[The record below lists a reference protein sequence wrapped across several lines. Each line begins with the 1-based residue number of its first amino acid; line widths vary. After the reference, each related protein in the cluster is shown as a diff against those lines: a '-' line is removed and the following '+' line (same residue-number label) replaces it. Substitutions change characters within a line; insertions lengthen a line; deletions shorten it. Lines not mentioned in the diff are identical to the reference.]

1 MRAADTFGENQGM
14 LRSMTGFGRA
24 EGTVGERK
32 ASVELRSLNSKQLDL
47 LVKLPAAHREREAEL
62 RAWLAERVVRGKVE
76 LFVNI
81 DPVRAADRTG
91 PDATAI
97 KAQYDQL
104 KALADA
110 VAPGH
115 DTDLLGIV
123 LRQAEQQ
130 KPADEP
136 TDPAEWEAL
145 LALVQQAT
153 AAFTRF
159 RTEEGARLMDDLRN
173 TVARV
178 QALLAEVEALD
189 AGRTDRVRDRLR
201 SKVEELGTTVD
212 RDRFE
217 QELVYYLE
225 KFDINEEKV
234 RLKAHCTYFMETLA
248 APDQQGRKLGFIAQ
262 EMGREMNT
270 IGSKANDAAMQKL
283 VVRMKD
289 DLEKIKE
296 QLLNVL

>member
-1 MRAADTFGENQGM
+1 
-14 LRSMTGFGRA
+14 MTGFGRA

-81 DPVRAADRTG
+81 DPVRSADRTG
-91 PDATAI
+91 VDAAVV
-97 KAQYDQL
+97 KAQYEQL

-115 DTDLLGIV
+115 STDLLGIV
-123 LRQAEQQ
+123 LRQAEQSR
-130 KPADEP
+130 PMDEP

-145 LALVQQAT
+145 LALVHQAA
-153 AAFTRF
+153 AAFTVF
-159 RTEEGARLMDDLRN
+159 RAEEGARLMEDLRS
-173 TVARV
+173 TVGRV
-178 QALLAEVEALD
+178 EALLAEVERLD

-201 SKVEELGTTVD
+201 SKVEELGATVD
-212 RDRFE
+212 RNRFE

-234 RLKAHCTYFMETLA
+234 RLKAHCAYFLETLA

-270 IGSKANDAAMQKL
+270 IGSKANDAALQKL

>member
-1 MRAADTFGENQGM
+1 M

-24 EGTVGERK
+24 EGPVGERK

-81 DPVRAADRTG
+81 DAVRAVDRQG
-91 PDATAI
+91 LDATTI
-97 KAQYDQL
+97 KAQYEQL

-115 DTDLLGIV
+115 TTDLLGIV

-145 LALVQQAT
+145 LTLVQQAA
-153 AAFTRF
+153 AAFTSY
-159 RTEEGARLMDDLRN
+159 RTEEGARLMDDLRS

-178 QALLAEVEALD
+178 EALLTEVAALD

-212 RDRFE
+212 RNRFE

-234 RLKAHCTYFMETLA
+234 RLKAHCAYFLETLA

>member
-1 MRAADTFGENQGM
+1 MKAADTFGENQGM

-81 DPVRAADRTG
+81 DPLRPADRAG
-91 PDATAI
+91 LDATLI
-97 KAQYDQL
+97 KAQYEQL

-115 DTDLLGIV
+115 STDLLGIV

-130 KPADEP
+130 KPGDEP
-136 TDPAEWEAL
+136 TDPAEWQAL
-145 LALVQQAT
+145 LALVHQAT
-153 AAFTRF
+153 AAFTTYRS
-159 RTEEGARLMDDLRN
+159 EEGARLMDDLRS
-173 TVARV
+173 TVGRV
-178 QALLAEVEALD
+178 AALLAEVEALD
-189 AGRTDRVRDRLR
+189 AGRTERVRDRLR
-201 SKVEELGTTVD
+201 GKVEELGTTVD

-234 RLKAHCTYFMETLA
+234 RLKAHCAYFLETLA

>member
-1 MRAADTFGENQGM
+1 
-14 LRSMTGFGRA
+14 MTGFGRA

-81 DPVRAADRTG
+81 DPVRSADRTG
-91 PDATAI
+91 VDAAVV
-97 KAQYDQL
+97 KAQYEQL
-104 KALADA
+104 KDLADA

-115 DTDLLGIV
+115 STDLLGIV
-123 LRQAEQQ
+123 LRQAEQSR
-130 KPADEP
+130 PMDEP

-145 LALVQQAT
+145 LALVHQAA
-153 AAFTRF
+153 AAFTVF
-159 RTEEGARLMDDLRN
+159 RAEEGARLMEDLRS
-173 TVARV
+173 TVGRV
-178 QALLAEVEALD
+178 EALLAEVERLD

-201 SKVEELGTTVD
+201 SKVEELGATVD
-212 RDRFE
+212 RNRFE

-234 RLKAHCTYFMETLA
+234 RLKAHCAYFLETLA

-270 IGSKANDAAMQKL
+270 IGSKANDAALQKL

>member
-81 DPVRAADRTG
+81 DPVRSADRTG
-91 PDATAI
+91 VDAAVV
-97 KAQYDQL
+97 KAQYEQL

-115 DTDLLGIV
+115 STDLLGIV
-123 LRQAEQQ
+123 LRQAEQSR
-130 KPADEP
+130 PMDEP

-145 LALVQQAT
+145 LALVHQAA
-153 AAFTRF
+153 AAFTVF
-159 RTEEGARLMDDLRN
+159 RAEEGARLMEDLRS
-173 TVARV
+173 TVGRV
-178 QALLAEVEALD
+178 EALLAEVERLD

-201 SKVEELGTTVD
+201 SKVEELGATVD
-212 RDRFE
+212 RNRFE

-234 RLKAHCTYFMETLA
+234 RLKAHCAYFLETLA

-270 IGSKANDAAMQKL
+270 IGSKANDAALQKL

>member
-1 MRAADTFGENQGM
+1 
-14 LRSMTGFGRA
+14 MTGFGRA

-81 DPVRAADRTG
+81 DPVRSADRTG
-91 PDATAI
+91 VDAAVV
-97 KAQYDQL
+97 KAQYEQL

-115 DTDLLGIV
+115 STDLLGIV
-123 LRQAEQQ
+123 LRQAEQSR
-130 KPADEP
+130 PMDEP

-145 LALVQQAT
+145 LALVRQAA
-153 AAFTRF
+153 AAFTVF
-159 RTEEGARLMDDLRN
+159 RAEEGARLMEDLRS
-173 TVARV
+173 TVGRV
-178 QALLAEVEALD
+178 EALLAEVERLD

-201 SKVEELGTTVD
+201 SKVEELGATVD
-212 RDRFE
+212 RNRFE

-234 RLKAHCTYFMETLA
+234 RLKAHCAYFLETLA

-270 IGSKANDAAMQKL
+270 IGSKANDAALQKL

>member
-1 MRAADTFGENQGM
+1 VRAADTFGENQGM

-24 EGTVGERK
+24 EGPVGERK

-81 DPVRAADRTG
+81 DAVRAVDRSAL
-91 PDATAI
+91 DAPTI
-97 KAQYDQL
+97 KAQYEQL

-115 DTDLLGIV
+115 TTDLLGI
-123 LRQAEQQ
+123 LLHQAEQQ
-130 KPADEP
+130 KPTDEP

-145 LALVQQAT
+145 LALVQQAAT
-153 AAFTRF
+153 AFTTY
-159 RTEEGARLMDDLRN
+159 RTEEGARLMDDLRS

-178 QALLAEVEALD
+178 EALLAEVEALD

-201 SKVEELGTTVD
+201 SKVEELGSTVD
-212 RDRFE
+212 RNRFE

-234 RLKAHCTYFMETLA
+234 RLKAHCAYFLETLA

>member
-1 MRAADTFGENQGM
+1 
-14 LRSMTGFGRA
+14 MTGFGRA

-32 ASVELRSLNSKQLDL
+32 VSVEMRSLNSKQLDL
-47 LVKLPAAHREREAEL
+47 LVRLPPAHRDREAEL

-76 LFVNI
+76 VHVAL
-81 DPVRAADRTG
+81 DAPRTAKRPLPDTASVRL
-91 PDATAI
+91 
-97 KAQYDQL
+97 QYEQL
-104 KALADA
+104 KVLADA

-115 DTDLLGIV
+115 TTDLLGMV
-123 LRQAEQQ
+123 LRQSEQDRPAEEA
-130 KPADEP
+130 P
-136 TDPAEWEAL
+136 DPAEWEAL
-145 LALVQQAT
+145 LALIHQAAT
-153 AAFTRF
+153 AFTTF
-159 RTEEGARLMDDLRN
+159 RIEEGARLMADLRA
-173 TVARV
+173 TVGRV
-178 QALLAEVEALD
+178 EGLLAEVEALD
-189 AGRTDRVRDRLR
+189 AGRTERVRERLR
-201 SKVEELGTTVD
+201 SKVEELAAAVD

-234 RLKAHCTYFMETLA
+234 RLRAHCAYFMETLQ

-262 EMGREMNT
+262 EMGREVNT
-270 IGSKANDAAMQKL
+270 IGSKANDAAIQKL

>member
-91 PDATAI
+91 VDAAVV
-97 KAQYDQL
+97 KAQYEQL

-115 DTDLLGIV
+115 STDLLGIV
-123 LRQAEQQ
+123 LRQAEQSR
-130 KPADEP
+130 PMDEP

-145 LALVQQAT
+145 LALVRQAA
-153 AAFTRF
+153 AAFTVF
-159 RTEEGARLMDDLRN
+159 RAEEGARLMEDLRS
-173 TVARV
+173 TVGRV
-178 QALLAEVEALD
+178 EALLAEVERLD

-201 SKVEELGTTVD
+201 SKVEELGATVD
-212 RDRFE
+212 RNRFE

-234 RLKAHCTYFMETLA
+234 RLKAHCAYFLETLA

-270 IGSKANDAAMQKL
+270 IGSKANDAALQKL

>member
-91 PDATAI
+91 LDATVV

-115 DTDLLGIV
+115 STDLLGIV
-123 LRQAEQQ
+123 LRQAEQSR
-130 KPADEP
+130 PMDEP

-145 LALVQQAT
+145 LALVHQA
-153 AAFTRF
+153 AEAFTGF
-159 RTEEGARLMDDLRN
+159 RAEEGARLMEDLRS
-173 TVARV
+173 TVGRV
-178 QALLAEVEALD
+178 AALLAEVEQLD

-201 SKVEELGTTVD
+201 SKVEELGVTMD
-212 RDRFE
+212 RNRFE

-234 RLKAHCTYFMETLA
+234 RLKAHCAYFLETLA

-270 IGSKANDAAMQKL
+270 IGSKANDAILQKL

>member
-1 MRAADTFGENQGM
+1 M

-91 PDATAI
+91 LDATVV

-115 DTDLLGIV
+115 STDLLGIV
-123 LRQAEQQ
+123 LRQAEQSR
-130 KPADEP
+130 PMDEP

-145 LALVQQAT
+145 LALVHQA
-153 AAFTRF
+153 AEAFTAF
-159 RTEEGARLMDDLRN
+159 RAEEGARLMEDLRS
-173 TVARV
+173 TVGRV
-178 QALLAEVEALD
+178 AALLAEVEQLD

-201 SKVEELGTTVD
+201 SKVEELGVTMD
-212 RDRFE
+212 RNRFE

-234 RLKAHCTYFMETLA
+234 RLKAHCAYFLETLA

-270 IGSKANDAAMQKL
+270 IGSKANDAILQKL

>member
-1 MRAADTFGENQGM
+1 
-14 LRSMTGFGRA
+14 MTGFGRA

-91 PDATAI
+91 VDAAVV
-97 KAQYDQL
+97 KAQYEQL

-115 DTDLLGIV
+115 STDLLGIV
-123 LRQAEQQ
+123 LRQAEQSR
-130 KPADEP
+130 PMDEP

-145 LALVQQAT
+145 LALVHQAA
-153 AAFTRF
+153 AAFTVF
-159 RTEEGARLMDDLRN
+159 RAEEGARLMEDLRS
-173 TVARV
+173 TVGRV
-178 QALLAEVEALD
+178 EALLAEVERLD

-201 SKVEELGTTVD
+201 SKVEELGATVD
-212 RDRFE
+212 RNRFE

-234 RLKAHCTYFMETLA
+234 RLKAHCAYFLETLA

-270 IGSKANDAAMQKL
+270 IGSKANDAALQKL

>member
-1 MRAADTFGENQGM
+1 M

-91 PDATAI
+91 LDATVV

-115 DTDLLGIV
+115 STDLLGIV
-123 LRQAEQQ
+123 LRQAEQSR
-130 KPADEP
+130 PMDEP

-145 LALVQQAT
+145 LALVHQA
-153 AAFTRF
+153 AEAFTGF
-159 RTEEGARLMDDLRN
+159 RAEEGARLMEDLRS
-173 TVARV
+173 TVGRV
-178 QALLAEVEALD
+178 AALLAEVEQLD

-201 SKVEELGTTVD
+201 SKVEELGVTMD
-212 RDRFE
+212 RNRFE

-234 RLKAHCTYFMETLA
+234 RLKAHCAYFLETLA

-270 IGSKANDAAMQKL
+270 IGSKANDAILQKL

>member
-1 MRAADTFGENQGM
+1 
-14 LRSMTGFGRA
+14 MTGFGRA

-91 PDATAI
+91 VDAAVV
-97 KAQYDQL
+97 KAQFEQL

-115 DTDLLGIV
+115 STDLLGIV
-123 LRQAEQQ
+123 LRQAEQSR
-130 KPADEP
+130 PMDEP

-145 LALVQQAT
+145 LALVHQAT
-153 AAFTRF
+153 AAFTVF
-159 RTEEGARLMDDLRN
+159 RAEEGARLMEDLRS
-173 TVARV
+173 TVGRV
-178 QALLAEVEALD
+178 EGLLAEVERLD

-212 RDRFE
+212 RNRFE

-234 RLKAHCTYFMETLA
+234 RLKAHCAYFLETLA

>member
-1 MRAADTFGENQGM
+1 
-14 LRSMTGFGRA
+14 MTGFGRA

-91 PDATAI
+91 VDAAVV
-97 KAQYDQL
+97 KAQYEQL

-115 DTDLLGIV
+115 STDLLGIV

-130 KPADEP
+130 KPAEEP

-145 LALVQQAT
+145 LALVQQAA
-153 AAFTRF
+153 AAFTSY
-159 RTEEGARLMDDLRN
+159 RTEEGTRLMDDLRS

-178 QALLAEVEALD
+178 EALLTEVERLD

-212 RDRFE
+212 RNRFE

-234 RLKAHCTYFMETLA
+234 RLKAHCAYFLETLA

>member
-91 PDATAI
+91 VDAAVV
-97 KAQYDQL
+97 KAQYEQL

-115 DTDLLGIV
+115 STDLLGIV
-123 LRQAEQQ
+123 LRQAEQSR
-130 KPADEP
+130 PMDEP

-145 LALVQQAT
+145 LALVHQAA
-153 AAFTRF
+153 AAFTVF
-159 RTEEGARLMDDLRN
+159 RAEEGARLMEDLRS
-173 TVARV
+173 TVGRV
-178 QALLAEVEALD
+178 EALLAEVERLD

-201 SKVEELGTTVD
+201 SKVEELGATVD
-212 RDRFE
+212 RNRFE

-234 RLKAHCTYFMETLA
+234 RLKAHCAYFLETLA

-270 IGSKANDAAMQKL
+270 IGSKANDAALQKL

>member
-1 MRAADTFGENQGM
+1 VRAADTFGENQGM

-91 PDATAI
+91 LDATVV

-115 DTDLLGIV
+115 STDLLGIV
-123 LRQAEQQ
+123 LRQAEQSR
-130 KPADEP
+130 PMDEP

-145 LALVQQAT
+145 LALVHQA
-153 AAFTRF
+153 AEAFTGF
-159 RTEEGARLMDDLRN
+159 RAEEGARLMEDLRS
-173 TVARV
+173 TVGRV
-178 QALLAEVEALD
+178 AALLAEVEQLD

-201 SKVEELGTTVD
+201 SKVEELGVTMD
-212 RDRFE
+212 RNRFE

-234 RLKAHCTYFMETLA
+234 RLKAHCAYFLETLA

-270 IGSKANDAAMQKL
+270 IGSKANDAILQKL

>member
-81 DPVRAADRTG
+81 DAVRAGDRSALDT
-91 PDATAI
+91 PTI
-97 KAQYDQL
+97 KAQYEQL

-115 DTDLLGIV
+115 TTDLLGIV

-130 KPADEP
+130 KPTEEP

-153 AAFTRF
+153 AAFTTY
-159 RTEEGARLMDDLRN
+159 RTEEGARLMDDLRS

-178 QALLAEVEALD
+178 EALLAEVEALD

-212 RDRFE
+212 RNRFE

-234 RLKAHCTYFMETLA
+234 RLKAHCAYFLETLA

>member
-1 MRAADTFGENQGM
+1 M

-24 EGTVGERK
+24 EGPVGERK

-47 LVKLPAAHREREAEL
+47 LMKLPAAHREREAEL

-81 DPVRAADRTG
+81 DAVRAVDRSAL
-91 PDATAI
+91 DAPTI
-97 KAQYDQL
+97 KAQYEQL

-115 DTDLLGIV
+115 TTDLLGIV

-130 KPADEP
+130 KPTEEP

-153 AAFTRF
+153 AAFTTY
-159 RTEEGARLMDDLRN
+159 RTEEGARLMDDLRS

-178 QALLAEVEALD
+178 EALLAEVEALD

-212 RDRFE
+212 RNRFE

-234 RLKAHCTYFMETLA
+234 RLKAHCAYFLETLA

>member
-91 PDATAI
+91 LDATVV

-115 DTDLLGIV
+115 STDLLGIV
-123 LRQAEQQ
+123 LRQAEQSR
-130 KPADEP
+130 PMDEP

-145 LALVQQAT
+145 LALVHQA
-153 AAFTRF
+153 AEAFTGF
-159 RTEEGARLMDDLRN
+159 RAEEGARLMEDLRS
-173 TVARV
+173 TVGRV
-178 QALLAEVEALD
+178 AALLAEVEQLD

-201 SKVEELGTTVD
+201 NKVEELGVTMD
-212 RDRFE
+212 RNRFE

-234 RLKAHCTYFMETLA
+234 RLKAHCAYFLETLA

-270 IGSKANDAAMQKL
+270 IGSKANDAILQKL

>member
-1 MRAADTFGENQGM
+1 
-14 LRSMTGFGRA
+14 MTGFGRA
-24 EGTVGERK
+24 EGPVGERK

-81 DPVRAADRTG
+81 DAVRAVDRSAL
-91 PDATAI
+91 DAPTI
-97 KAQYDQL
+97 KAQYEQL

-115 DTDLLGIV
+115 TTDLLGIV

-130 KPADEP
+130 KPTEEP

-153 AAFTRF
+153 AAFTTY
-159 RTEEGARLMDDLRN
+159 RTEEGARLMDDLRS

-178 QALLAEVEALD
+178 EALLAEVEALD

-212 RDRFE
+212 RNRFE

-234 RLKAHCTYFMETLA
+234 RLKAHCAYFLETLA